1 MVRAE
6 VEENFFLPGRPE
18 NLHFADLRVGSQAKV
33 NSQVILGEIAAAAE
47 HFAFLHQVSS
57 KTFDSRV
64 EGQTIAL
71 VSFQFEA
78 DPVIRWATFGPKY
91 GGLALKILNYHFE
104 FAVVEEI
111 TDGYA
116 AAYLGN
122 FQCRTG
128 KLADVLEG
136 VIALIEVQELGFHV
150 LRAADDGVDL
160 RIDVTIDLQKV
171 QPAIIIEIE
180 KRIAPADVLYGALGD
195 V

>member
-1 MVRAE
+1 MVGERIA
-6 VEENFFLPGRPE
+6 ENFSLSGRPE
-18 NLHFADLRVGSQAKV
+18 DFQLAYLRVGSQAKV

-64 EGQTIAL
+64 EGQAVAL
-71 VSFQFEA
+71 GSFQFEA
-78 DPVIRWATFGPKY
+78 DPVVLRATFRPQDGW
-91 GGLALKILNYHFE
+91 LAFKIFNDHLE

-122 FQCRTG
+122 FQCRTDE
-128 KLADVLEG
+128 LADVLEG
-136 VIALIEVQELGFHV
+136 AIALIEVQELGLHV
-150 LRAADDGVDL
+150 LRAADNGVDL
-160 RIDVTIDLQKV
+160 RVDVTIDLQEV
-171 QPAIIIEIE
+171 QPAVIIEIE
-180 KRIAPADVLYGALGD
+180 KRVAPANVFYGALGD